1 MAGNRELSEQNF
13 RRISWIN
20 ILLTPLLLILF
31 AWPYAVIGL
40 WFDFPETWLYAGTF
54 LFAFPLTL
62 TIIHGHVTIALGA
75 LQRSHY
81 YEWLERRRWGFGF
94 FIRPIFFT
102 TRFRLILLIISL
114 VMLISGVMM

>member
-1 MAGNRELSEQNF
+1 MSSIRELSEQNF

-20 ILLTPLLLILF
+20 TLLTPPLLILF

-40 WFDFPETWLYAGTF
+40 WFDFPEYWLYAGSF

-62 TIIHGHVTIALGA
+62 TILHGHVTMALGA

-81 YEWLERRRWGFGF
+81 HEWLERRRWGYGF
-94 FIRPIFFT
+94 WIRPFFFT

-114 VMLISGVMM
+114 GMLIAGVMM

>member
-1 MAGNRELSEQNF
+1 MASQKELSEQNF

-20 ILLTPLLLILF
+20 LLLIPPLFILF

-40 WFDFPETWLYAGTF
+40 WFDLPEFWLHVGTF
-54 LFAFPLTL
+54 CFAFPFTM

-81 YEWLERRRWGFGF
+81 YEWLTKYRWGFGF
-94 FIRPIFFT
+94 WIRPVFFS

-114 VMLISGVMM
+114 VLLLAGVML